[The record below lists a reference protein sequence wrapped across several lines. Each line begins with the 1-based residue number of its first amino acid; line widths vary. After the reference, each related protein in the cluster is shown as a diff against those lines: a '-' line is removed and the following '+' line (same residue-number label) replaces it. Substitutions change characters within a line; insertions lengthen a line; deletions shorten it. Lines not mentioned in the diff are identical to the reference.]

1 MKTEHDEAY
10 ILHRRPFKESS
21 VVIEC
26 FCRRNGWVSLIAR
39 GAKRSRS
46 RFDAVL
52 QPFMEL
58 QIEWG
63 GKSELKTLYKA
74 ESNVFHPLLKQEKLI
89 VGLYLNELMIRLLQ
103 RLDPHPVLYDFYHH
117 TLEKLITVSNRDDVQ
132 RVLRQFEIKLLAE
145 LGYGLELDRD
155 GSTGLP
161 IEPDCLYSY
170 DPKLGIYEISSVNV
184 QPLCSVSGAALMAL
198 KNNDYSSEAIILEAK
213 KFMRSIMTHYLG
225 NKPLET
231 RKLFYPA

>member
-1 MKTEHDEAY
+1 MKTEHDKAY

-26 FCRRNGWVSLIAR
+26 FCRQNGWLSLVAR

-52 QPFMEL
+52 QPFMQL
-58 QIEWG
+58 QLEWG
-63 GKSELKTLYKA
+63 GKGELKTLYKA

-103 RLDPHPVLYDFYHH
+103 RLDPHPALYDFYHQ
-117 TLEKLITVSNRDDVQ
+117 TLENLIMLSTMNEVQ
-132 RVLRQFEIKLLAE
+132 GLLRQFEIKLLSE

-155 GSTGLP
+155 ANTGQP
-161 IEPDCLYSY
+161 IEPECLYSY
-170 DPKLGIYEISSVNV
+170 DPKLGIFEISSVSV
-184 QPLCSVSGAALMAL
+184 QPACSVSGASLLAL
-198 KNNDYSSEAIILEAK
+198 KHNDYPSEAIILESK
-213 KFMRSIMTHYLG
+213 KLMRYIMTHYLG